1 MINVPL
7 LQETLAHIEANP
19 SEWYQKQYR
28 CGTGMCF
35 AGWAVHLA
43 GGEWYAGPEST
54 YASELIAE
62 PDEPNS
68 FTLSDS
74 GALVVHAEDRATRL
88 LGLTDEQSATLF
100 YEDNTLADLR
110 RIVADLAK
118 EAA

>member
-7 LQETLAHIEANP
+7 LKQTLAHIEANP
-19 SEWYQKQYR
+19 EDWYQRTWR
-28 CGTGMCF
+28 CKSGMCF
-35 AGWAVHLA
+35 AGWAADLA
-43 GGEWYAGPEST
+43 GGEWYAGPEDT
-54 YASELIAE
+54 YAHELIAE

-68 FTLSDS
+68 FTLSHS

-110 RIVADLAK
+110 RIVADLTK
-118 EAA
+118 EAS